1 MGVRLGHEVEQEL
14 AKNYGKCE
22 GIQNKSL
29 RISFI
34 GHSMGGII
42 IRSALP
48 RLEKYKHFFHSFVT
62 LSSPHLGYCYSSSKL
77 IDVGLWLINN
87 WQKCESILQ
96 LTMSDVPKNS
106 NPKARF
112 NMEDTF
118 LYKLSLEKGLE
129 WFKKV
134 TFLASRQ
141 DLYVPY
147 FSARVQK
154 HDECINDLRSKDP
167 YAIIHSKMVDNIL
180 SRVSGDVTRID
191 VNFCIT

>member
-1 MGVRLGHEVEQEL
+1 MEIKRNFKQKVHIVVSCSNEGRTEGNITTMGVRLAHEVEQEV
-14 AKNYGKCE
+14 AKNFGNLE
-22 GIQNKSL
+22 ALENKGVK
-29 RISFI
+29 ISFI

-48 RLEKYKHFFHSFVT
+48 RLEKFKSLFHSFVT
-62 LSSPHLGYCYSSSKL
+62 LSSPHLGYCYSNSKL

-96 LTMSDVPKNS
+96 LTMQDIPANS
-106 NPKARF
+106 NPKAKF
-112 NMEDTF
+112 NIEDTF

-129 WFKKV
+129 WFKKL

-154 HDECINDLRSKDP
+154 HE
-167 YAIIHSKMVDNIL
+167 
-180 SRVSGDVTRID
+180 
-191 VNFCIT
+191 